1 MPSIIRQVSGV
12 LLFCLALRRCLE
24 FVGALALAS
33 GGLVSDNLFCF
44 VGYFKSLGGRVCFP
58 LAYFFRFSFLAT
70 YRMQSWTYST
80 RILDPRFLLT
90 PHPQSGIFFKMSSLW
105 FLFHFW
111 EVALIFRFTVVLYRV
126 S

>member
-44 VGYFKSLGGRVCFP
+44 VGYFKSLGGQVCFSFFLFLF
-58 LAYFFRFSFLAT
+58 LACFFLFSSFLVT
-70 YRMQSWTYST
+70 CRLQSWTHST
-80 RILDPRFLLT
+80 RILDPRFLLA
-90 PHPQSGIFFKMSSLW
+90 PHPQSEFF
-105 FLFHFW
+105 
-111 EVALIFRFTVVLYRV
+111 
-126 S
+126 